1 MLIAYMTHRGALPK
15 MLGGGKDIRYYK
27 YKKDKKNQN
36 YEAHE
41 FSTKVGYR
49 F

>member
-15 MLGGGKDIRYYK
+15 MHGGGKDIRYYK